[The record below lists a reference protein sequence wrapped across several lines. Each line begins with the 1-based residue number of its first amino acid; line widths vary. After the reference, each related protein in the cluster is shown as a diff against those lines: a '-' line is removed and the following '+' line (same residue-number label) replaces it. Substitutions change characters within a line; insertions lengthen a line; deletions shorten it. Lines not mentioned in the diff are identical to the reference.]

1 MSDVEAPDFM
11 LVHPLGESH
20 EGRFLNDLRTIS
32 SDPQQHGMLRLHISR
47 LAENNRGVDGC
58 RAAETAFDEMVR
70 TRSARL
76 YRLRNA
82 DLMVM
87 YEPSQVDVVE
97 KCLMKLLRLWSADPL
112 LVKFKADPRKNKLTS
127 WFDMGQDFE
136 KLMSFAEKQVG
147 DEKSVG
153 KTLQELV
160 AEREVAKA
168 NMERGQ
174 PMTPLGLGRAE
185 ESLARVDLS
194 SFTRRQPICAFVE
207 DGKPEAIFT
216 EVFVSIADLR
226 ETLMPGTDFA
236 ANPWLFQR
244 MTQTLDRRVMSQMS
258 RKEDKSLLRDG
269 FSVNLNV
276 ATLLSEEFLTFDDN
290 FAPSSGDIVLEVRLE
305 DIFSDLS
312 AFTFARDFVHERGY
326 RICIDG
332 VTYKTYPYADSNR
345 LGVAYAKLMWTQ
357 ELAAMMGTDRA
368 QKFKDLIRERRR
380 GRTILSRCDSDA
392 AVRIGSQLGITLF
405 QGRHLDTLLRE
416 HKP

>member
-1 MSDVEAPDFM
+1 MSESDAPDFM
-11 LVHPLGESH
+11 LTHPLGESH
-20 EGRFLNDLRTIS
+20 EGRFLHDLRAIAQHPTE
-32 SDPQQHGMLRLHISR
+32 HGMIRLHISR
-47 LAENNRGVDGC
+47 LEAGNRGVDGC

-70 TRSARL
+70 MRSARL

-82 DLMVM
+82 DLMVL
-87 YEPSQVDVVE
+87 YEPTAVDLVE
-97 KCLMKLLRLWSADPL
+97 KCLMKLLRLWSNDAL

-127 WFDMGQDFE
+127 WYDMAQDFP
-136 KLMSFAEKQVG
+136 KLIAFAEKQVG
-147 DEKSVG
+147 EEQAVG
-153 KTLQELV
+153 KTLAELV

-168 NMERGQ
+168 NTERGV

-185 ESLARVDLS
+185 EALARVDLS
-194 SFTRRQPICAFVE
+194 SFTRRQPVCAFVE
-207 DGKPEAIFT
+207 DGKPESVFT

-276 ATLLSEEFLTFDDN
+276 ATLLSEDFLTFDDN

-305 DIFSDLS
+305 DIFADLG

-332 VTYKTYPYADSNR
+332 VTFKTYAYADSNR
-345 LGVAYAKLMWTQ
+345 LGVAYTKLAWTPDM
-357 ELAAMMGTDRA
+357 AAIMGTERA
-368 QKFKDLIRERRR
+368 QQFKDMIRERRR
-380 GRTILSRCDSDA
+380 GRTILSRCDNDA
-392 AVRIGSQLGITLF
+392 AVRIGSQLGITMF
-405 QGRHLDTLLRE
+405 QGRYLDGLLRE
-416 HKP
+416 KY

>member
-1 MSDVEAPDFM
+1 MSESDAPDFM
-11 LVHPLGESH
+11 QTHPLGESH
-20 EGRFLNDLRTIS
+20 EGKLLNDLRTIAQ
-32 SDPQQHGMLRLHISR
+32 DPTQHGMLRLHMSR
-47 LAENNRGVDGC
+47 LQESNRGVDGC
-58 RAAETAFDEMVR
+58 RAAETAFDEM
-70 TRSARL
+70 TRMRAARL

-82 DLMVM
+82 DMMVM
-87 YEPSQVDVVE
+87 YEPSQVDLAE
-97 KCLMKLLRLWSADPL
+97 KCLMKLLRLWGADPL

-127 WFDMGQDFE
+127 WFDMAQDFP
-136 KLMSFAEKQVG
+136 KLMAFAEKQVG
-147 DEKSVG
+147 DETPVG
-153 KTLQELV
+153 KSLEELV
-160 AEREVAKA
+160 AEYEIVKTKA
-168 NMERGQ
+168 ERGV

-194 SFTRRQPICAFVE
+194 SFTRRQAVCAFVE
-207 DGKPEAIFT
+207 DGKPEPVFT

-226 ETLMPGTDFA
+226 ETLMPGTDFG

-290 FAPSSGDIVLEVRLE
+290 FAPSSGDIVLEIRLE

-326 RICIDG
+326 RICVDG
-332 VTYKTYPYADSNR
+332 VTFKTYPYADSNR
-345 LGVAYAKLMWTQ
+345 LGVAYSKLMWSPDM
-357 ELAAMMGTDRA
+357 AAIMGTERA
-368 QKFKDLIRERRR
+368 QQFKDLIRERRR

-405 QGRHLDTLLRE
+405 QGRHLDTLMRE
-416 HKP
+416 KQ

>member
-1 MSDVEAPDFM
+1 MAESDAPDFM
-11 LVHPLGESH
+11 LTHPLGESH
-20 EGRFLNDLRTIS
+20 EGKLLHDLRAIAT
-32 SDPQQHGMLRLHISR
+32 DPTQHGMLRLHISR
-47 LAENNRGVDGC
+47 LQDSNRGVDGC

-70 TRSARL
+70 MRSARL

-87 YEPSQVDVVE
+87 YEPSQADVAE
-97 KCLMKLLRLWSADPL
+97 KCLMKLLRLWGADPL

-127 WFDMGQDFE
+127 WFDMAQDFQ
-136 KLMSFAEKQVG
+136 KLLSFAEKQVG
-147 DEKSVG
+147 EETPVG
-153 KTLQELV
+153 KSLAELV
-160 AEREVAKA
+160 AEHEVARA
-168 NMERGQ
+168 SNERGQ

-185 ESLARVDLS
+185 EALARVDLS
-194 SFTRRQPICAFVE
+194 SFTRRQAVCAFVE
-207 DGKPEAIFT
+207 DGKPEPIFT

-226 ETLMPGTDFA
+226 ETLMPGTDFSG
-236 ANPWLFQR
+236 NPWLFQR

-305 DIFSDLS
+305 DIFADLN

-332 VTYKTYPYADSNR
+332 VTFKTYPYADSNR
-345 LGVAYAKLMWTQ
+345 LGVAYSKLMWTPDM
-357 ELAAMMGTDRA
+357 AAIMGTDRA

-392 AVRIGSQLGITLF
+392 AVRIGNQLGITLY

-416 HKP
+416 KS